1 MEMAEK
7 HTITITSD
15 SMVNTRKEKVDI
27 VTESANQDI

>member
-7 HTITITSD
+7 HTITITD